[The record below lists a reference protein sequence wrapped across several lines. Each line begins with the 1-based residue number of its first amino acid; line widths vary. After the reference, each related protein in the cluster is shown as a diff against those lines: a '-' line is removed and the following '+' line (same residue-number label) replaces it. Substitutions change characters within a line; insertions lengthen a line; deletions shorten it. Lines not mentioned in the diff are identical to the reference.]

1 VRCLRDGPNAK
12 PRSPKLLYRSILLRS
27 DKPDRTSLVTL
38 NSLSKYSDDG
48 VVKAV
53 LGPTNTGKTHLAIER
68 MCAHSSGMMGFPLR
82 LLAREVYDRVRA
94 IKGDDSVALIT
105 GEQRIEP
112 PNARYFCCTAEAMD
126 RLGGGHAFVA
136 IDEAQIG
143 ADPERGHIFTDRLLH
158 ARGREETMILGSAT
172 LEPIVRAL
180 IPKAEMVERPRFS
193 TLTHSGQT
201 KLSRLPP
208 RSAVV
213 AFSVEQVYAMAE
225 ALRRFRG
232 GAAVVMGALSPE
244 TRNKQVELFQNGEV
258 DYIVA
263 TDAIGMGLNLD
274 LNHVAFAALTKFDGN
289 RKRRLTPAEMAQIAG
304 RAGRHQ
310 RDGSFGTL
318 TGGGSRSGA
327 PLEFTDEEV
336 FAIEEHTFAPLT
348 KLHWREAQPRFDTL
362 GVLIGDLES
371 RPHSDV
377 LRGAPEAIDL
387 SVLKRLASEPWAQ
400 SVRGAGSV
408 RRFWEAC
415 SLPDF
420 RALGADPH
428 ARFVAR
434 LWQDLQGGYLGAD
447 FVAAR
452 IAELDRTGGDI
463 DTLQGRIA
471 AIRSWAYIC
480 QRPDWVLAR
489 DEMAARA
496 RAVEARL
503 SDALHAR
510 LTERFVNRRTT
521 ILMKSLGQDAGALPV
536 TLEADGRVTVEDE
549 VIGRLE
555 GFRFSV
561 DPNAAVADRKMLL
574 AAGEKA
580 MPGILTQ
587 RAQWLLGEGL
597 AELEIAKGAIQWQG
611 RTLADITL
619 PDDFSAPRLTLARE
633 ISMLPDGAN
642 GPREK
647 LEQGLTTWLTA
658 KLEPLAPLRKLAEA
672 ARNPEA
678 GSQARALLIT
688 LIDARGVI
696 SREKAG
702 LEHLPKEMRP
712 FLRKLGVTFGAL
724 DIFAR
729 DMLKPAPR
737 QLLHALGLDT
747 RPLEPAMR
755 SVLSEAQEGKGR
767 LPAGYRPAGSQAI
780 RVDMAEKILRAAFDT
795 RAKASEAAKPEPQ
808 PAKPDSPEPAPA
820 TPAEAAPPEGSSQE
834 AAPAEIAPQ
843 EMVAQAAEAPKAE
856 TQKAEPTNRKP
867 KQKQKQRKS
876 RNARFSLDLA
886 LPVSIGLE
894 ADNAARLLG
903 SAGFRLHRARKL
915 PEGAQGPAAP
925 DVWTWRPRR
934 ADENPRRGRGQ
945 PDRREGRP
953 KGKGPNKRPTN
964 GPKPT
969 GPKTKSPKTKDR
981 PQDRRPKKPDTGP
994 ARAGGAFDGLADLL
1008 KG

>member
-1 VRCLRDGPNAK
+1 MGLTDTGIVTTRFPDSRVR
-12 PRSPKLLYRSILLRS
+12 
-27 DKPDRTSLVTL
+27 
-38 NSLSKYSDDG
+38 
-48 VVKAV
+48 AV

-68 MCAHSSGMMGFPLR
+68 MCGHSSGMMGFPLR

-94 IKGDDSVALIT
+94 IKGDNAVALIT
-105 GEQRIEP
+105 GEERIEP
-112 PNARYFCCTAEAMD
+112 PDARYFCCTAEAMD

-136 IDEAQIG
+136 LDEAQIG

-172 LEPIVRAL
+172 LEPMVKAL
-180 IPKAEMVERPRFS
+180 VPEAEMEDRPRFS
-193 TLTHSGQT
+193 TLTHSGAA
-201 KLSRLPP
+201 KLSRLMP

-244 TRNKQVELFQNGEV
+244 TRNKQVELFQNGDV

-274 LNHVAFAALTKFDGN
+274 LHHVAFAALSKFDGR
-289 RKRRLTPAEMAQIAG
+289 RKRRLIPAEMGQIAG

-318 TGGGSRSGA
+318 AGGGDRTGA
-327 PLEFTDEEV
+327 QLEFTEEEV
-336 FAIEEHTFAPLT
+336 FAIEEHKFAPLT
-348 KLHWREAQPRFDTL
+348 KLYWREAEPRFDAL
-362 GVLIGDLES
+362 DVLVGDLES
-371 RPHSDV
+371 KPQQEALRP
-377 LRGAPEAIDL
+377 APEAIDL
-387 SVLKRLASEPWAQ
+387 AVLKRLASEPLAETV
-400 SVRGAGSV
+400 SGHGSV

-420 RALGADPH
+420 RQVGVDPH

-434 LWQDLQGGYLGAD
+434 LWEDLREGYLGAD

-452 IAELDRTGGDI
+452 IAELDRMQGDI

-496 RAVEARL
+496 RAVEAKL

-521 ILMKSLGQDAGALPV
+521 ILMKSLGQDASALPV
-536 TLEADGRVTVEDE
+536 TLELDGTVSVEGE
-549 VIGRLE
+549 AIGKLD
-555 GFRFSV
+555 GFRFAV
-561 DPNAAVADRKMLL
+561 DPDATVADRKMLL

-580 MPGILTQ
+580 LPGILAQ
-587 RAQWLLGEGL
+587 RANWLLSDGIGEL
-597 AELEIAKGAIQWQG
+597 AIESGNICWQG
-611 RTLADITL
+611 RALARIEMPEDFATSRIVLVREVSMLAD
-619 PDDFSAPRLTLARE
+619 
-633 ISMLPDGAN
+633 
-642 GPREK
+642 GPRTE
-647 LEQGLTTWLTA
+647 LESGLASWLQK

-688 LIDARGVI
+688 LIDARGVV
-696 SREKAG
+696 SRENAG

-729 DMLKPAPR
+729 DLLKPAPR
-737 QLLHALGLDT
+737 QLLHALALDK
-747 RPLEPAMR
+747 RPLEPAMLP
-755 SVLSEAQEGKGR
+755 VLSESRR
-767 LPAGYRPAGSQAI
+767 LPAGYRPAGSQII
-780 RVDMAEKILRAAFDT
+780 RVDLAEKILRAAFDM
-795 RAKASEAAKPEPQ
+795 RAKATDKTKDRHP
-808 PAKPDSPEPAPA
+808 
-820 TPAEAAPPEGSSQE
+820 
-834 AAPAEIAPQ
+834 
-843 EMVAQAAEAPKAE
+843 
-856 TQKAEPTNRKP
+856 
-867 KQKQKQRKS
+867 
-876 RNARFSLDLA
+876 RFRLDLA

-894 ADNAARLLG
+894 EDNARRLLG
-903 SAGFRLHRARKL
+903 SAGFRVQRARSL
-915 PEGAQGPAAP
+915 AEEAFGPPAP
-925 DVWTWRPRR
+925 DSWIWRPRR
-934 ADENPRRGRGQ
+934 NGERPK
-945 PDRREGRP
+945 PDRKSDRSTNKGNRKPGGNRKGNGRREKNRP
-953 KGKGPNKRPTN
+953 A
-964 GPKPT
+964 
-969 GPKTKSPKTKDR
+969 
-981 PQDRRPKKPDTGP
+981 KPDTGP
-994 ARAGGAFDGLADLL
+994 ARASGAFDGLADLL
-1008 KG
+1008 GG